1 MDDPAELNDAESRS
15 QGKLNDGNESAALHE
30 LSEPWDEAA
39 AKGGNGAACGSLLCH
54 IIRI

>member
-15 QGKLNDGNESAALHE
+15 QGKLNDGDESAALHE
-30 LSEPWDEAA
+30 LSESWDEGA

>member
-15 QGKLNDGNESAALHE
+15 QDKLNDGNESAALHE
-30 LSEPWDEAA
+30 LSESWDEGA
-39 AKGGNGAACGSLLCH
+39 AKGGKGAACGSLLCH